1 MARRTTKTMAS
12 KMAES
17 GREPGKDVLDD
28 SDLADDPI
36 VSAIQ
41 TLRSTIDDLQ
51 FNQSA
56 ASSSINVTT
65 NLSVASSTGARV
77 IASSDGT
84 NATIPV
90 ATTDV
95 SGVISTAIFDRIA
108 VNSAKNTN
116 ADQDLSG
123 LALKTAITGSFTV
136 ASASFSTRVTLNDA
150 KVTNADQSKADINA
164 LDITEVGTI
173 SSGVWNGTK
182 IASAYLD
189 DDTMHLSGNQTVGG
203 NKTFSGDMLVN
214 AKIRISD
221 TTEVTDSTGNTG
233 ALRVEGGISSAGH
246 IYAEGLMSQMGRAE
260 IDSETS
266 RLFPIGHYST
276 GKDVFSIDPTW
287 TEQQLQ
293 EYFDDTN
300 VTWATESDAPA
311 GYSILITGGVNVGIP
326 YASGFPLIP
335 IDDTS
340 IYFTECWIKNVGTDQ
355 RHYMGT
361 AEKKEDFGNPSSG
374 QGNPGSFGYHV
385 MSNTLGTTSWVRQ
398 TGYITGRSDGA
409 SGAFETDANY
419 FSPLALFNYG
429 AGSGTRACIISGW
442 RIIKI
447 DKQEYFNNGTAA
459 LPAITNYDDPN
470 TGISFQAAD
479 TVNISTGGT
488 NRLTINATKSLFA
501 AEVEAG
507 SLDING
513 NADISGDLTG
523 LDNITSTNYIIG
535 SHTIDDI
542 DITSEFVDA
551 DAHLMSS
558 KAIGARFSLKAGST
572 SITTLGTIGTGVWE
586 GTTIKTAYI
595 ADANISMAKLA
606 NIATDTFIGRTA
618 SSAGVPKALSKTEA
632 LAILNVENGATADQ
646 SDAEILT
653 AIEDGV
659 DSVHYKDGSID
670 TDHIADDQVTA
681 AKLANSINSAIAA
694 NTAKNT
700 NADQSKA
707 DINALDIT
715 EVGTISSGV
724 WQGTTIKTA
733 YIGDDQVTAD
743 KLADSI
749 NSAIAANTN
758 KTVLVVGTGSGNAK
772 AGNTTTISSG
782 QASAISAN
790 TSKVGFVTTM
800 PTATE
805 SVTCTLTVTK
815 NRGVPNALVFTVI
828 DSSGRSPVTV
838 TGTVALE

>member
-56 ASSSINVTT
+56 ASASINVTT

-108 VNSAKNTN
+108 ANSAKN
-116 ADQDLSG
+116 
-123 LALKTAITGSFTV
+123 
-136 ASASFSTRVTLNDA
+136 
-150 KVTNADQSKADINA
+150 TNADQSKADINA

-361 AEKKEDFGNPSSG
+361 AEKKEDFGNPASG
-374 QGNPGSFGYHV
+374 QGNPGSYGYHV

-513 NADISGDLTG
+513 NADISGNLTG

-595 ADANISMAKLA
+595 
-606 NIATDTFIGRTA
+606 G
-618 SSAGVPKALSKTEA
+618 
-632 LAILNVENGATADQ
+632 
-646 SDAEILT
+646 
-653 AIEDGV
+653 
-659 DSVHYKDGSID
+659 
-670 TDHIADDQVTA
+670 DDQVTED
-681 AKLANSINSAIAA
+681 KLANTLLAEIDA
-694 NTAKNT
+694 NTAKVT

-828 DSSGRSPVTV
+828 DSSGRTPVTV
-838 TGTVALE
+838 TGTVALEQ